1 MTEPERAAESAH
13 GSPTARGRG
22 EDFYRSF
29 LVGYGALFFAPHPVS
44 GALFLLGTFAAG
56 PLLGTAVLGG
66 LLAATS
72 TAHAMRR
79 SRIELEQGLYGFNG
93 ALAAFAVFSIAGE
106 PATQFPLAG
115 LAAALTVPL
124 TARLMDGRW
133 GQRLGLPVLSL
144 PSLIIG
150 FPLALWL
157 VHGLGRPAL
166 PTTTLPAHLVADSLF
181 DARLYGPQMRAA
193 VGGVGSQWPLIGF
206 FLCGIAVHSR
216 RLLAH
221 VMVGLALGGATGF
234 GFLGWAG
241 AFDFSFVVVT
251 ALPTYLALAA
261 VFTGGGWRSVAYAV
275 AGVALSFLAWF
286 ALGLFLTDRGLPLLT
301 APFFLTSASL
311 LGLLRALPA
320 HGVAGL
326 PRLLPLHQVASPA
339 SAERWAREREFGW
352 RYWQDAAGELA
363 AGAESPSDARRITR
377 ARELISRSRRTV
389 LLTGAGISTESGIPD
404 YRTGAVAW
412 KQYDTDHF
420 RFGRF
425 MASEES
431 RKAYWRMSQDFF
443 LVLRAAQPN
452 AGHDA
457 IAALDRRGT
466 LEAVVTQNVD
476 RLHQRAGVSFERVI
490 EIHGNEHGVTCLQCG
505 RQYDREEIYR
515 WIQNG
520 VEAPYCSSC
529 QGILKPDS
537 VAFDQPMIES
547 ESARALSAVAHSD
560 LLIVAGTSLEVQ
572 PVASLP
578 LVALRAGKPLIVVNL
593 QATDYDCFAEVALHG
608 SCGSILPAICG
619 DGTGG

>member
-1 MTEPERAAESAH
+1 MTESTPERVRA
-13 GSPTARGRG
+13 GGRG

-44 GALFLLGTFAAG
+44 GALFLLGTFASG
-56 PLLGTAVLGG
+56 PLLGTAVLVG
-66 LLAATS
+66 LFAATS
-72 TAHAMRR
+72 TAHFLRR
-79 SRIELEQGLYGFNG
+79 SRLELEQGLYGFNG
-93 ALAAFAVFSIAGE
+93 ALAAFAVFSLEGE
-106 PATQFPLAG
+106 ASSQLPLVA
-115 LAAALTVPL
+115 LAAALSVPL
-124 TARLMDGRW
+124 SAWLMDGPW
-133 GQRLGLPVLSL
+133 GQRLGFPVLSL
-144 PSLIIG
+144 PSLIVG
-150 FPLALWL
+150 FPLAVWL
-157 VHGLGRPAL
+157 VHSLGRNAL
-166 PTTTLPAHLVADSLF
+166 PATTLPAHLVGSSVF
-181 DARLYGPQMRAA
+181 DPGLYGPSMRTA
-193 VGGVGSQWPLIGF
+193 VGGLGAQWPLIGF
-206 FLCGIAVHSR
+206 FLCGVAVHSR

-221 VMVGLALGGATGF
+221 VVVGVLLGGGVGF
-234 GFLGWAG
+234 AFLGWVG
-241 AFDFSFVVVT
+241 AFDFSFVIVT
-251 ALPTYLALAA
+251 ALPTYLALGA
-261 VFTGGGWRSVAYAV
+261 VFTGGGWRSAAYGA
-275 AGVALSFLAWF
+275 AGVVLSFAAWF
-286 ALGLFLTDRGLPLLT
+286 ALGLFLTDRDLPLLT
-301 APFFLTSASL
+301 APFLLSTVVG

-320 HGVAGL
+320 GGVTGL
-326 PRLLPLHQVASPA
+326 PSLLPLHQVASPA
-339 SAERWAREREFGW
+339 SAERWATEREFGW
-352 RYWQDAAGELA
+352 RYWQELA
-363 AGAESPSDARRITR
+363 GDLAADAGAPSDSRRMER
-377 ARELISRSRRTV
+377 ARKLVARSRRTV
-389 LLTGAGISTESGIPD
+389 VLTGAGISTESGIPD

-452 AGHDA
+452 AAHDA
-457 IAALDRRGT
+457 IASLDRRGT

-476 RLHQRAGVSFERVI
+476 RLHQRAGVAFERVV

-547 ESARALSAVAHSD
+547 ESARALTAVARCD

-593 QATDYDCFAEVALHG
+593 QATDYDCFAEVVLRG
-608 SCGSILPAICG
+608 SCGSILPEICREAAG
-619 DGTGG
+619 R